1 MANPTRTIHLP
12 EPGDLRTCTRW
23 ACLQRIPGTG
33 PDPTVLTNQV
43 QRAVATVAAT
53 VIATAEADG
62 NLQATDQYIHA
73 FLQHF
78 WAGIEALPGP
88 RYPLPLLAVAEERG
102 TRCIETLVE
111 RVLPRLQ
118 YREQLL
124 THMLPFEWQIPDGTG
139 GELLFPGVIARL
151 GEDRLTGAIRIY
163 DWQVEESHF
172 PTMNAGLRY
181 QRIGVALGWLQNQYP
196 GRETAYVEVFLLRD
210 ITWESIR
217 TPQELCLLEE
227 LLRKQADEVQHPL
240 PFGHPPL
247 HLLGN

>member
-172 PTMNAGLRY
+172 PHHECR
-181 QRIGVALGWLQNQYP
+181 
-196 GRETAYVEVFLLRD
+196 
-210 ITWESIR
+210 
-217 TPQELCLLEE
+217 
-227 LLRKQADEVQHPL
+227 
-240 PFGHPPL
+240 PPL
-247 HLLGN
+247 STDRRGTGMATESVSRARDRVCRGLPAQGYHLGVDPDAPGAVPP